1 MKLKLDHFASGQEE
15 FSNTVRTRIIGLDA
29 KASEIP
35 SLG

>member
-15 FSNTVRTRIIGLDA
+15 FSNTVRARMIGLEA
-29 KASEIP
+29 KTSEIP

>member
-15 FSNTVRTRIIGLDA
+15 FSNTVRTRIIGLEA
-29 KASEIP
+29 KTSEIT